1 VDRELNEQVMI
12 ERVELIARL
21 TTEGTCQERDREIA
35 LNLIAEIARGNL
47 IKNNA
52 FTVVFSASPV
62 PERIKKEGNVRVNI
76 TLDKDQQI
84 GHAVV
89 EAFQCE
95 LTRRIRSLFPSSR
108 VNVKIG
114 SVTGVELQGLEKEA
128 DREALDAI
136 LREVWED
143 ELALAPASSPVP
155 TPSFLF
161 CASVEPRFAA
171 RGRSVVPAIVRQR

>member
-1 VDRELNEQVMI
+1 MDRELNEQVMI
-12 ERVELIARL
+12 ERVEMIARL

-62 PERIKKEGNVRVNI
+62 PERIKKESNVRVNI
-76 TLDKDQQI
+76 TLDKDRLAGQSV
-84 GHAVV
+84 A
-89 EAFQCE
+89 EAFQSE
-95 LTRRIRSLFPSSR
+95 LTRRIGSLFPSTR
-108 VNVKIG
+108 VTVRVG

-143 ELALAPASSPVP
+143 ESW
-155 TPSFLF
+155 
-161 CASVEPRFAA
+161 R
-171 RGRSVVPAIVRQR
+171 